1 MKKIILV
8 ISTVIM
14 LTGCA
19 SKEVLL
25 KEPQNLF
32 SLNGKNYNEQDIFN
46 QILKYDVGQLLI
58 QNLEM
63 DVIESIQEGQEY
75 DIDDKLASEVEKFE
89 KLAASINMDLESL
102 VKMYGLPSVQVLV
115 DDLKRGLVMQEHSIA
130 YATENFEEFIREYE
144 AYEMKVYTV
153 DSEETAQKM
162 MRYVE
167 NKYEAD
173 LFEEEFDLSEFE
185 TQVYYNQMQNVEE
198 ELYNSF
204 VQLPTDK
211 IAYNIQK
218 EDVKVYLYQ
227 EGFSDQAAVIKE
239 LISKTD
245 FSQKV
250 LAKEVKKKGFKV
262 YNKTLKE
269 NLKID
274 FEDYLQ

>member
-63 DVIESIQEGQEY
+63 DVIESIQEVQEY

-153 DSEETAQKM
+153 GSEETAQKM

-227 EGFSDQAAVIKE
+227 EGFSDQAAVIQE

>member
-1 MKKIILV
+1 MKKIILI
-8 ISTVIM
+8 ISTVLM

-63 DVIESIQEGQEY
+63 DVIESIQEVQEY

-115 DDLKRGLVMQEHSIA
+115 DDLKRGLVMQEHSSA

-153 DSEETAQKM
+153 GSEETAQKM

>member
-63 DVIESIQEGQEY
+63 DVIESIQEVQEY

-227 EGFSDQAAVIKE
+227 EGFSDQAAVIQE

>member
-1 MKKIILV
+1 MKKIILI
-8 ISTVIM
+8 ISTVLM

-63 DVIESIQEGQEY
+63 DVIESIQEVQEY

-89 KLAASINMDLESL
+89 QIAASINMDLESL

-153 DSEETAQKM
+153 HSEETAQKM

-211 IAYNIQK
+211 IAYNIQG

>member
-1 MKKIILV
+1 MKKIILI
-8 ISTVIM
+8 ISTVLM

-63 DVIESIQEGQEY
+63 DVIESIQEEQEY

-153 DSEETAQKM
+153 HSEETAQKM

-211 IAYNIQK
+211 IAYNIQG